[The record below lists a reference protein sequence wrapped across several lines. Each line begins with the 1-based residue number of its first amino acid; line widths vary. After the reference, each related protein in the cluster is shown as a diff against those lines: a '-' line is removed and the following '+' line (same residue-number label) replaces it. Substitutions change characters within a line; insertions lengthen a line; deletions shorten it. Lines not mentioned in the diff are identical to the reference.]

1 MRAVGLVVGLVLVA
15 IPSAVDAGSTLERTI
30 VDRNGDNLLER
41 GPPEGYRIRS
51 ELVGGA
57 PPRPIARKTLIR
69 FAQLTDT
76 QLVDEESPIR
86 VEFVDRLGEGFI
98 SAYRTQE
105 GLLPFVLSEEVRAV
119 RAEQPEL
126 VMVTGDNADN
136 AQRNE
141 TRWFIDILDGGIV
154 NPDSGRPGSC
164 VTRRGRIY
172 QGVRGGGRFYD
183 PDGSGPAD
191 GPGYSPKQS
200 TNRRRAGRSVA
211 SRDFPHLFEQ
221 MNRPFRAQGLGVPWY
236 TVVGNHDALVQGNLP
251 GNAFFSATATGCLKV
266 TDLSARAWKLIRP
279 LAAGGITEQES
290 GEIIRILYGDF
301 LATVSNT
308 RKARG
313 LWKRI
318 ARDPRRAIL
327 FRQQDLQRE
336 HFTTRGSPRGHG
348 YELAPV
354 QGEAYYAFDPKPG
367 LRFIALDSVA
377 DSGPEGNLDDAQFRW
392 LHGEL
397 LRADT
402 RGNLVLVFAHHS
414 LPSMSQQAAG
424 VHYGLAGSCLSP
436 LPTTPPAAD
445 ESLRCLLLRHPSV
458 VALVAG
464 HSHRNRIT
472 PYPRSGG
479 GGIWEI
485 VTSSHTDWPQ
495 QSRMIE
501 LVDNGD
507 RTLTIRTHVVDHL
520 GPPRP
525 PKVKPSRSRLLTP
538 AEVSRLASIARELA
552 FNDPQGQNGED
563 GSADRRGTPLDR
575 NVELLLPRPPSP

>member
-1 MRAVGLVVGLVLVA
+1 MRAVALVLGLALISV
-15 IPSAVDAGSTLERTI
+15 PGAVHAGSTLERTI

-41 GPPEGYRIRS
+41 GPPEGYRLRT
-51 ELVGGA
+51 ELLGRT
-57 PPRPIARKTLIR
+57 PPPPIARTTLIR

-86 VEFVDRLGEGFI
+86 VEFVDKLGEPFI
-98 SAYRTQE
+98 AAYRTQE

-119 RAEQPEL
+119 RGERPDL

-141 TRWFIDILDGGIV
+141 TRWFIDILDGGVV

-164 VTRRGRIY
+164 LTRRGRIY
-172 QGVRGGGRFYD
+172 QGVRGGGRYYD

-221 MNRPFRAQGLGVPWY
+221 MNRPFRAPGLGVPWY
-236 TVVGNHDALVQGNLP
+236 TVVGNHDALVQGNVP
-251 GNAFFSATATGCLKV
+251 GNAFFSVTATGCLKV

-279 LAAGGITEQES
+279 LAAGGITDQEG

-301 LATVSNT
+301 LATVSNA
-308 RKARG
+308 RKVRS

-318 ARDPRRAIL
+318 ARDPKRAIL
-327 FRQQDLQRE
+327 FRKQDLLRE
-336 HFTTRGSPRGHG
+336 HFTTRGTPRGHG

-354 QGEAYYAFDPKPG
+354 EGEGYYAFDPKPG

-397 LRADT
+397 LRADA
-402 RGNLVLVFAHHS
+402 RGELVLVFAHHS

-424 VHYGLAGSCLSP
+424 VHYGLTGSCPSP

-472 PYPRSGG
+472 PYPRPG

-495 QSRMIE
+495 QSRLLE
-501 LVDNGD
+501 VLDNGD
-507 RTLTIRTHVVDHL
+507 GTLTIRTHVVDHL

-525 PKVKPSRSRLLTP
+525 PRVRPSRSRLLTP

-552 FNDPQGQNGED
+552 FNEPQGQNGED
-563 GSADRRGTPLDR
+563 GFPDRRGTLLDR
-575 NVELLLPRPPSP
+575 NVELLLPRPPLSP

>member
-1 MRAVGLVVGLVLVA
+1 V
-15 IPSAVDAGSTLERTI
+15 
-30 VDRNGDNLLER
+30 
-41 GPPEGYRIRS
+41 
-51 ELVGGA
+51 
-57 PPRPIARKTLIR
+57 
-69 FAQLTDT
+69 
-76 QLVDEESPIR
+76 
-86 VEFVDRLGEGFI
+86 
-98 SAYRTQE
+98 
-105 GLLPFVLSEEVRAV
+105 
-119 RAEQPEL
+119 
-126 VMVTGDNADN
+126 
-136 AQRNE
+136 
-141 TRWFIDILDGGIV
+141 
-154 NPDSGRPGSC
+154 
-164 VTRRGRIY
+164 
-172 QGVRGGGRFYD
+172 
-183 PDGSGPAD
+183 
-191 GPGYSPKQS
+191 
-200 TNRRRAGRSVA
+200 
-211 SRDFPHLFEQ
+211 
-221 MNRPFRAQGLGVPWY
+221 
-236 TVVGNHDALVQGNLP
+236 P
-251 GNAFFSATATGCLKV
+251 GNAFFSVSAAGCLKV

-290 GEIIRILYGDF
+290 GEIVRILYGDF

-313 LWKRI
+313 LWKRV
-318 ARDPRRAIL
+318 ARDPGRAIL
-327 FRQQDLQRE
+327 FRKQDLLRE

>member
-1 MRAVGLVVGLVLVA
+1 MRAVALVLGLALISV
-15 IPSAVDAGSTLERTI
+15 PGAVHARSTLERTI
-30 VDRNGDNLLER
+30 VDRNADNLLER
-41 GPPEGYRIRS
+41 GPPEAYRVRT
-51 ELVGGA
+51 ELLGRT
-57 PPRPIARKTLIR
+57 PPPPLARTTLIR

-86 VEFVDRLGEGFI
+86 VEFVDKLGEPFI
-98 SAYRTQE
+98 AAYRTQE

-119 RAEQPEL
+119 RGERPDL

-141 TRWFIDILDGGIV
+141 TRWFIDILDGGVV

-164 VTRRGRIY
+164 LTRRGRIY
-172 QGVRGGGRFYD
+172 QGVRGGGRYYD

-221 MNRPFRAQGLGVPWY
+221 MNRPFRAPGLGVPWY
-236 TVVGNHDALVQGNLP
+236 TVVGNHDALVQGNVP
-251 GNAFFSATATGCLKV
+251 GNAFFSVTATGCLKV

-279 LAAGGITEQES
+279 LAAGGITDQEG

-301 LATVSNT
+301 LATVSNA
-308 RKARG
+308 RKVRS

-318 ARDPRRAIL
+318 ARDPKRAIL
-327 FRQQDLQRE
+327 FRKQDLLRE
-336 HFTTRGSPRGHG
+336 HFTTRGTPRGHG

-354 QGEAYYAFDPKPG
+354 EGEGYYAFDPKPG

-397 LRADT
+397 LRADA
-402 RGNLVLVFAHHS
+402 RGELVLVFAHHS

-424 VHYGLAGSCLSP
+424 VHYGLTGSCPSP

-472 PYPRSGG
+472 PYPRPG

-495 QSRMIE
+495 QSRLLE
-501 LVDNGD
+501 VLDNGD
-507 RTLTIRTHVVDHL
+507 GTLTIRTHVVDHL

-525 PKVKPSRSRLLTP
+525 PRVRPSRSRLLTP

-552 FNDPQGQNGED
+552 FNEPQGQNGED
-563 GSADRRGTPLDR
+563 GFPDRRGTLLDR
-575 NVELLLPRPPSP
+575 NVELLLPRPPLSP